1 MENIEIRR
9 AEVKCHVCKSNSIT
23 NLTLGTIKDRPED
36 FEIRCN
42 NCDNWESGSF
52 PLQSFEVIQYIT
64 ETVLYHK
71 DK

>member
-9 AEVKCHVCKSNSIT
+9 VEVKCHVCKRNSIT
-23 NLTLGTIKDRPED
+23 NLTLGTIKDHPED

-42 NCDNWESGSF
+42 NCDNWELGSL
-52 PLQSFEVIQYIT
+52 PLQGFEVIQYIT